1 MKGIYLEV
9 FWEAEENE
17 DKRILGIE
25 YSILE
30 EDIKLFYFLRIDNVM
45 PYLDVVSDLC
55 FACVN
60 SGGLDYIVNNTFEE
74 VIKKIEEWDS
84 TT

>member
-17 DKRILGIE
+17 DKRILGLE

-30 EDIKLFYFLRIDNVM
+30 EDIKLFYFLRIDNVI
-45 PYLDVVSDLC
+45 PYLDVASDLY